1 MGELAERVAEMQISS
16 GEAVDAAES
25 DDPVVD
31 HLDSQIDRIEADPA
45 YAEALRRIGS
55 RAGRAR
61 LAKLIFVL
69 EAAGGLQDKDVL
81 PLYLISPEKLGS
93 LAGDFLGNFGGFF
106 NREWRANDF
115 RAGRRDARRVIEET
129 LADVISYDPGDKADY
144 RVANVD
150 PSFDSIPGAGKARIK
165 DLVDAEAD
173 RVLAELRPGPVAGA
187 FGWAWKPVVKRWA
200 AERALAALRGAR

>member
-1 MGELAERVAEMQISS
+1 VAADGGDVE
-16 GEAVDAAES
+16 GT

-31 HLDSQIDRIEADPA
+31 YLDSQVERIEIDPA
-45 YAEALRRIGS
+45 YSGTLARIDS

-81 PLYLISPEKLGS
+81 PLYLVAPETSES
-93 LAGDFLGNFGGFF
+93 LSGDFLGHFGGFF

-129 LADVISYDPGDKADY
+129 LSDVVSYDPGDKADY
-144 RVANVD
+144 RVEKID
-150 PSFDSIPGAGKARIK
+150 PGFDSIPAAGRARLK

-173 RVLAELRPGPVAGA
+173 RVLSELRPGPIAAA
-187 FGWAWKPVVKRWA
+187 FGWAWKPVVRRWA
-200 AERALAALRGAR
+200 AERTMTALRGAR